1 MLLYIFY
8 TLPFQWLV
16 QHVLQCVSNYKR
28 TCACHFSLHNS
39 FINPLFTFT
48 STQEIQPSH
57 RSQLGCIVTFVSKK
71 LEKMESSLGDM
82 LIKVV
87 VFILVQALVYLI
99 LSNSSNVFNKNMKK
113 SNSFRPARSVSIRRM
128 LALISDFPPEE
139 EPSPSPK
146 GAKTTSLHQS
156 DQ

>member
-1 MLLYIFY
+1 
-8 TLPFQWLV
+8 
-16 QHVLQCVSNYKR
+16 
-28 TCACHFSLHNS
+28 
-39 FINPLFTFT
+39 
-48 STQEIQPSH
+48 
-57 RSQLGCIVTFVSKK
+57 
-71 LEKMESSLGDM
+71 MESSLGDM